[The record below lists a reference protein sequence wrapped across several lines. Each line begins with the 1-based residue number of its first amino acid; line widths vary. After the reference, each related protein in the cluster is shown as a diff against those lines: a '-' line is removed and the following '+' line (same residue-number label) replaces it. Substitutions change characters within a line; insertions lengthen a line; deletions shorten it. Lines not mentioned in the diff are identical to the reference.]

1 MKFKSDIPC
10 ASQSAFNFFYS
21 RREGKSGIFVS
32 KINFVLVGKFIK
44 EMLLGV
50 IGFY

>member
-1 MKFKSDIPC
+1 MPRNQHS
-10 ASQSAFNFFYS
+10 NVYS
-21 RREGKSGIFVS
+21 RREGKSGISVS
-32 KINFVLVGKFIK
+32 EINFVLVGKFIK